1 MINKEGKM
9 LIARIFATKFR
20 SILCL
25 LLLFSAVVDAQWINI
40 GPGGGSDLQSIAVN
54 PVNPDIVYVGG
65 DIEGIFK
72 STDGGSSWTNINSNL
87 AGNSWTADVYWTN
100 DIEFDLSDDTYSTLF
115 LCTAVALFKTTNAGL
130 SWQKV
135 FPSQITSEDDL
146 VSVYSLGQ
154 NPNNTN
160 ELFAGTEGKG
170 LFKSSDYGSTWQK
183 LNVPISDEA
192 IIYCTSVAENGNVFL
207 GSTEGVY
214 CSTDGGSSWT
224 AKNNGLPH
232 TTIWNFKINELN
244 GQRTL
249 FATLPTMGIEGDV
262 NSFKGGLYKSTDD
275 GDNWVDIS
283 GNLPKMQSDG
293 LFYYYWK
300 FTVSPDNPD
309 LMYIGTS
316 VSYPEEGYDAY
327 EDWGVYKTVD
337 GGITWL
343 RSDINLTPG
352 WMAAPFF
359 DERHA
364 LVLAMA
370 RSNNDV
376 VYWGRDWMNKTT
388 DGGINWTQIYTTQV
402 DDAWKSTG
410 FELMIAEDIAF
421 SPSNEDKI
429 FVGYDDMGPFR
440 SDDAANSF
448 KPLDATMDPYDG
460 YDAAKNIYIDPSNGD
475 VYMSRYDGMG
485 SAMNYGFSLGRI
497 YKSTD
502 DGVSMTDISNGF
514 PDGQPFLTVD
524 FTSGSAGNRVLY
536 ATSFGNGVFKSTN
549 SGSSW
554 TEIDNGLG
562 DDALAAWIVLLNP
575 NNTDELYLGINQL
588 GDGGAIYKT
597 TDGGSNWNKLV
608 DFPSFDVLCLQ
619 YDAVKD
625 IIYAGATENYDWSM
639 VGGIFKS
646 ADGGDNWIQISDLA
660 RVVDIAINPSN
671 PDILYAAAQS
681 WYAVW
686 QPDYHPGIYRS
697 NDGGDT
703 WVNIT
708 ENLANSFVT
717 FARLNPNNNNQLF
730 VGTAGCGLWV
740 TDDATS
746 INQVTINASNVN
758 VLRNYPNPFYDITS
772 INYSLSYQSH
782 VTLKV
787 YDLNGNDIATLVNEV
802 QTAGSHG
809 AMFNG
814 SDLSSGVYYYNLIVD
829 GVSHSGKMQL
839 IK

>member
-1 MINKEGKM
+1 M
-9 LIARIFATKFR
+9 LIARIIQKMFMGIFCLMI
-20 SILCL
+20 ILT
-25 LLLFSAVVDAQWINI
+25 STIHAQWVNI

-72 STDGGSSWTNINSNL
+72 SADGGASWTNINSNL
-87 AGNSWTADVYWTN
+87 ASESWTADVYWTN
-100 DIEFDLSDDTYSTLF
+100 DIEFDLTDDTYKTLF
-115 LCTAVALFKTTNAGL
+115 LCTAVALFKTTNEGL
-130 SWQKV
+130 TWQKI
-135 FPSQITSEDDL
+135 FPSEIASEDDF
-146 VSVYSLGQ
+146 VSVYSIGQ
-154 NPNNTN
+154 NPDNTN
-160 ELFAGTEGKG
+160 ELFVGTEGLG
-170 LFKSSDYGSTWQK
+170 FFKSSDYGSTWEE
-183 LNVPISDEA
+183 LNVPLSEEA
-192 IIYCTSVAENGNVFL
+192 IVYGTSVAENGDVFI
-207 GSTEGVY
+207 GTTEGFFL
-214 CSTDGGSSWT
+214 STDGGASWT

-232 TTIWNFKINELN
+232 TTIWNLKIHEDN
-244 GQRTL
+244 GQRSL
-249 FATLPTMGIEGDV
+249 FVTLPTTGVEGDV

-300 FTVSPDNPD
+300 FTLSADDPDF
-309 LMYIGTS
+309 MYIGTS

-327 EDWGVYKTVD
+327 EDWGVYKTED
-337 GGITWL
+337 GGADWA

-370 RSNNDV
+370 PSNTDI

-388 DGGINWTQIYTTQV
+388 DGGNNWTQIYTTQLG
-402 DDAWKSTG
+402 DAWKSTG

-421 SPSNEDKI
+421 SPSNPDKI

-448 KPLDATMDPYDG
+448 ILLDATMDPYDG
-460 YDAAKNIYIDPSNGD
+460 YDAAKNIFIDPDNGD

-502 DGVSMTDISNGF
+502 DGASMSDISSGF

-524 FTSGSAGNRVLY
+524 FTSGTAGNRVLY
-536 ATSFGNGVFKSTN
+536 ATSYGNGVFKSTD
-549 SGSSW
+549 SGASW

-562 DDALAAWIVLLNP
+562 DDAQAAWLILLNP
-575 NNTDELYLGINQL
+575 NNSSELYVGINQL
-588 GDGGAIYKT
+588 GDGGAVYKT
-597 TDGGSNWNKLV
+597 TDAGGSWNKLV
-608 DFPSFDVLCLQ
+608 DFPAYDVLCLQ
-619 YDAVKD
+619 YDAAND
-625 IIYAGATENYDWSM
+625 IVYAGATENYDWSM

-646 ADGGDNWIQISDLA
+646 ADGGDSWTEISDLA
-660 RVVDIAINPSN
+660 RVVDIAVNPADPN
-671 PDILYAAAQS
+671 ILYAAAQS

-697 NDGGDT
+697 TDAGDS
-703 WVNIT
+703 WLNIS
-708 ENLANSFVT
+708 ENLANTFVT
-717 FARLNPNNNNQLF
+717 FVKINPNNTDQLF

-740 TDDATS
+740 NDDATS
-746 INQVTINASNVN
+746 INQASVN
-758 VLRNYPNPFYDITS
+758 SSLSQAPQNFPNPFNDITS
-772 INYSLSYQSH
+772 INYKLNYQSH
-782 VTLKV
+782 VMIKI
-787 YDLNGNDIATLVNEV
+787 YDLHANDIATLVNEV
-802 QTAGSHG
+802 QAAGNHR
-809 AMFNG
+809 ALFDG
-814 SDLSSGVYYYNLIVD
+814 SDLPSGIYYCNLIVN
-829 GVSHSGKMQL
+829 GVSNTGKML
-839 IK
+839 LVK